1 MKRVTLS
8 FYLGPNGKGK
18 TKRTTYRLSPD
29 EAAQKF
35 PGALPC
41 PHDSLEIDQP
51 ETAEE
56 RTQAIYTRATSYRKD

>member
-8 FYLGPNGKGK
+8 FYLVPTGKGK

-29 EAAQKF
+29 EAAQRY

-41 PHDSLEIDQP
+41 PNDSIEVDAP
-51 ETAEE
+51 ETREE
-56 RTQAIYTRATSYRKD
+56 SIQAIYTRATSYRKD